1 MGLIR
6 LGLGAA
12 TLAVTVLGTAGC
24 ATMKSEPTEIDTLYI
39 AYVEGAAK
47 RYATQVI
54 WINLP
59 RRPVSGAEPAQSAD
73 PAVKPAT
80 Q

>member
-1 MGLIR
+1 
-6 LGLGAA
+6 
-12 TLAVTVLGTAGC
+12 
-24 ATMKSEPTEIDTLYI
+24 MKSGPTEVDTLYM

-59 RRPVSGAEPAQSAD
+59 RRPVSGAQPAQSTD
-73 PAVKPAT
+73 PEVKPAT

>member
-6 LGLGAA
+6 LGLGVA
-12 TLAVTVLGTAGC
+12 TLAVTVLGATGC
-24 ATMKSEPTEIDTLYI
+24 ATMKSGPTEVDTLYM

-59 RRPVSGAEPAQSAD
+59 RRPVSGAQPAQSTD
-73 PAVKPAT
+73 PEVKPAT